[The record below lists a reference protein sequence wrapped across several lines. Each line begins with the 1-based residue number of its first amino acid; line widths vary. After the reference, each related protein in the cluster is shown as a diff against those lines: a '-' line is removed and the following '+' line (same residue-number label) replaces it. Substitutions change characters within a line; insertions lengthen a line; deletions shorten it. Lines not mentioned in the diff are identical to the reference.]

1 MISRYS
7 RIWLWLLAAVL
18 YGGPA
23 LSGLAQHGWT
33 VLPVLTALCLM
44 HASARHKPDLATP
57 AGWAGLTM
65 MVAEQTAMVTL
76 LWAIGLGIAVSVTA
90 IQLPIWAPMLVSALA
105 AGVSTWAFRD
115 AAEMD
120 VMLESVLDALGRV
133 RAADI
138 PLATREAWPAPHPE
152 TLAALNQR
160 LDALRSLDSW
170 DQVTVD
176 LIVQDLA
183 DTLGPEAFDPFYD
196 FAAGEERA
204 NEPVIDYALL
214 RFMMDE
220 QVLQALIARGEA
232 ALAPM
237 LLLVAPDPA
246 VRGEARARL
255 YDLLA
260 LSPAPR
266 PLPDPVWLA
275 RLGEYFPD
283 EGYEQLANAVD
294 RLHQRGA

>member
-1 MISRYS
+1 MPPST
-7 RIWLWLLAAVL
+7 
-18 YGGPA
+18 
-23 LSGLAQHGWT
+23 SG
-33 VLPVLTALCLM
+33 
-44 HASARHKPDLATP
+44 S
-57 AGWAGLTM
+57 
-65 MVAEQTAMVTL
+65 
-76 LWAIGLGIAVSVTA
+76 
-90 IQLPIWAPMLVSALA
+90 
-105 AGVSTWAFRD
+105 
-115 AAEMD
+115 
-120 VMLESVLDALGRV
+120 
-133 RAADI
+133 
-138 PLATREAWPAPHPE
+138 
-152 TLAALNQR
+152 
-160 LDALRSLDSW
+160 
-170 DQVTVD
+170 
-176 LIVQDLA
+176 
-183 DTLGPEAFDPFYD
+183 DPFYD